1 MSPSQGV
8 EPSENSPSVGDV
20 VRVTFDRLA
29 PSGEAI
35 ARMAGLVI
43 FTPLGAP
50 GDDADVRIIE
60 RKRTF
65 ARGQLLHVHR
75 SGPIRVTPRCAYFGV
90 CGGCDWQ
97 HITYADQLLWKAEVV
112 AEQLVRLGRFAGVT
126 VEPCIPSPLP
136 YGYRNHTRLA
146 VDEAR
151 LAGYR
156 AARSHAIVPVERCP
170 VLEPALEAD
179 LAEAVKGKLDLEPG
193 DEVELRGWENTIAI
207 GAEVYQVSD
216 GAFFQ
221 ANSGVAERLVEALL
235 ASMKLAGAERVLEL
249 FCGVGLFTVPMARRA
264 RHVLGVEGNPAA
276 VADAK
281 ANLKRAGL
289 ADVAAAMAADV
300 NSALRRRTIQDSRW
314 DIIVLDPPVRAWSR
328 KHWSRCFDWRRRA
341 SSMCHVNRQRLH
353 VICALC
359 ATPAT
364 SFNKCSPLTCSHRRI
379 MSKCSLRLFAQRL
392 EQALILAI
400 GRETE
405 FSVKI

>member
-1 MSPSQGV
+1 MNLPQGV
-8 EPSENSPSVGDV
+8 ESGDNAPGVGDV

-35 ARMAGLVI
+35 ARIAGLVI

-60 RKRTF
+60 RKRSF
-65 ARGQLLHVHR
+65 ARGQLLQVHR
-75 SGPIRVTPRCAYFGV
+75 SSTLRVTPRCAYFGV

-97 HITYADQLLWKAEVV
+97 HIAYADQLIWKSEAV
-112 AEQLVRLGRFAGVT
+112 AEQLLRIGRFAGVK
-126 VEPCIPSPLP
+126 VDPCIPSSLS

-146 VDEAR
+146 VDDAR

-156 AARSHAIVPVERCP
+156 AARSHAIVPIARCP
-170 VLEPALEAD
+170 ILEPALEAD
-179 LAEAVKGKLDLEPG
+179 LAGVAGDKLDLEPG
-193 DEVELRGWENTIAI
+193 DVIELRGWEDAIAI

-221 ANSGVAERLVEALL
+221 ANSGVAEQLVEVLL
-235 ASMKLAGAERVLEL
+235 DSMKLAGAERVLEL

-264 RHVLGVEGNPAA
+264 RYVLGVEGNPVA

-289 ADVAAAMAADV
+289 ADVATTMAADV

-314 DIIVLDPPVRAWSR
+314 DIVVLDPPRTGVEPETLESLL
-328 KHWSRCFDWRRRA
+328 
-341 SSMCHVNRQRLH
+341 RLAAPRLFY
-353 VICALC
+353 VSCE
-359 ATPAT
+359 PAT
-364 SFNKCSPLTCSHRRI
+364 LARDLRI
-379 MSKCSLRLFAQRL
+379 LCDAGYQLQQVQPFDMFPQTHHV
-392 EQALILAI
+392 EVLATAV
-400 GRETE
+400 RKA
-405 FSVKI
+405 V